1 MKTSLNKI
9 VLFPGSFDPF
19 TIGHQ
24 WVVER
29 ALTLADKVIIAIGV
43 NENKKRTF
51 TVEEVEALINK
62 VYKNNDR
69 VEVVA
74 YKGLTIDVV
83 REIGANAIVR
93 GVRST
98 IDFEYEKAI
107 ADTNRE
113 LSGIETILLF
123 THPALSHISSSMVR
137 ELMHFGRD
145 ISDYLP
151 KP

>member
-51 TVEEVEALINK
+51 TIEEVEALINK
-62 VYKNNDR
+62 VYQNNDR

-83 REIGANAIVR
+83 KEVGANAIVR